1 MTCTTLQ
8 CVWKTCRLKAHR
20 RGTSNLYSQLV
31 VLFFLTLQLSR
42 SLLFTPLQL
51 APMCF
56 FFHVDHIE
64 THFEY
69 QRIEPDQTDCI
80 KLGKGNH
87 QNIFAGIHRVTKL
100 LTFSVKQDT
109 PRNFHWVKKLVRGLK
124 WIIVQRTM
132 PVDQERNVKRKNDG
146 IKHLRHAMLRT
157 KEFPNL

>member
-1 MTCTTLQ
+1 
-8 CVWKTCRLKAHR
+8 
-20 RGTSNLYSQLV
+20 
-31 VLFFLTLQLSR
+31 
-42 SLLFTPLQL
+42 
-51 APMCF
+51 MCF
-56 FFHVDHIE
+56 FFHVNHIE

-100 LTFSVKQDT
+100 LTFSEKQDT
-109 PRNFHWVKKLVRGLK
+109 PGNFHWVKKKLVRGLK

-132 PVDQERNVKRKNDG
+132 PVDQEGNVKRKNDE

-157 KEFPNL
+157 KEFTHSFNCISLSV